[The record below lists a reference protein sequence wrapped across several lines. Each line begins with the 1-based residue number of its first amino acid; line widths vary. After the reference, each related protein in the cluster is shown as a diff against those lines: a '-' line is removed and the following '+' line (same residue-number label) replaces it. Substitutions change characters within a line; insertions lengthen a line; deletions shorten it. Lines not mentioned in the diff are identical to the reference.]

1 MKTRHGENKTLM
13 GIKRFKFANEDG
25 DGETKIEMG
34 ETKIEMGKERTIEM
48 GKERTIEMGKLS

>member
-48 GKERTIEMGKLS
+48 GKLS